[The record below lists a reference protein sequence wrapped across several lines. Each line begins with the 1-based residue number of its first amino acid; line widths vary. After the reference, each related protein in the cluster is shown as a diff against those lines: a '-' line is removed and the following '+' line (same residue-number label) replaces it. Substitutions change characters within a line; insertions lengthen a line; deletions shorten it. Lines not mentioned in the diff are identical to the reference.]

1 MYATS
6 LMVIDNFNVRRPR
19 GSVRPLKAH
28 APLNV
33 DAKAVLAFAV
43 AIQGFEPVARPAKVS
58 ERGCGIELG
67 QSVLGLPL
75 EAGKGSDPF
84 LGNKIPSPL
93 ASVADDHS

>member
-1 MYATS
+1 
-6 LMVIDNFNVRRPR
+6 MVIDSFNVLGLR
-19 GSVRPLKAH
+19 GFVRPLKAH

-33 DAKAVLAFAV
+33 DANAVLAFAV
-43 AIQGFEPVARPAKVS
+43 ALQGFEPVARPAKVS

-67 QSVLGLPL
+67 QSVLGRPL